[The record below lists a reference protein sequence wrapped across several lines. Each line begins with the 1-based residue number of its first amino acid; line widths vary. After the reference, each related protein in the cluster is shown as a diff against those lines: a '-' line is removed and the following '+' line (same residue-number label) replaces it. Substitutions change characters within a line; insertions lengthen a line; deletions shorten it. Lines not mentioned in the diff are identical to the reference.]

1 MELRQLR
8 YFLKA
13 AETLNFT
20 EAARE
25 VFISQSTLSQ
35 QIKQLEIELGSPLFD
50 RIGKKIALTKTGQTF
65 RSYASQCLYNAKQGH
80 QAVMELNNIEQGEI
94 NVGVTYALSSLITKA
109 IVSFNL
115 QYPKVKLNVV
125 FGTTSDLLQRL
136 KNLEIDVVCSFL
148 APSMHDSS
156 LHVELLLESPLMMVT
171 SKSSAFAER
180 KSVSLLELSTVPM
193 VLPDRG
199 FGTRQYLDR
208 LMAKNRLSPV
218 IDIEINDIPTLFRLL
233 ETGKWVTVL
242 TKITVAEQPNLI
254 AIPIKE
260 TDAPQEAYIVKL
272 NDVYHPKSIEEFCKL
287 LK

>member
-1 MELRQLR
+1 
-8 YFLKA
+8 
-13 AETLNFT
+13 
-20 EAARE
+20 
-25 VFISQSTLSQ
+25 
-35 QIKQLEIELGSPLFD
+35 
-50 RIGKKIALTKTGQTF
+50 
-65 RSYASQCLYNAKQGH
+65 
-80 QAVMELNNIEQGEI
+80 
-94 NVGVTYALSSLITKA
+94 
-109 IVSFNL
+109 
-115 QYPKVKLNVV
+115 
-125 FGTTSDLLQRL
+125 
-136 KNLEIDVVCSFL
+136 
-148 APSMHDSS
+148 MHDSS
-156 LHVELLLESPLMMVT
+156 LRVELLLESALMMVA

-180 KSVSLLELSTVPM
+180 KSVSLLELSKVPM

-208 LMAKNRLSPV
+208 LMSKNRLSPV

-260 TDAPQEAYIVKL
+260 TDTPQEAYIVKL